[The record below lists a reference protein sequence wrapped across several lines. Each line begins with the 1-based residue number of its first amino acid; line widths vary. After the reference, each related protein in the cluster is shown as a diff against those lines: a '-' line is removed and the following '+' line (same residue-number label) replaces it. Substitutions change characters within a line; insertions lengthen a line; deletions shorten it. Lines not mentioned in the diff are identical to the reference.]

1 MNDHSQLFRLLALLL
16 DYPRA
21 ELREESL
28 GLHALIRTCELPE
41 ALRDGL
47 AALLNELCQGDL
59 LDVQA
64 RYDGLFERGSS
75 VSLLLFEH
83 VHGES
88 RDRGQAMVDLLD
100 RYTGAGLQI
109 DVPELPDYLPLYLEY
124 LSLLPFAAA
133 SEGLA
138 EVAHILG
145 LLALRLEERGSAYAA
160 IFEALL
166 ELGGERPDLGALR
179 RDQAQEQ
186 RDDSLEAIDRAWEET
201 PVSFTDPAGG
211 CPSSSVPPSNGVH
224 RTTIA
229 MGRPAGTAD
238 AVPRGPRRS
247 LSMSTNLLFFGI
259 YPYVALLICLVGSWA
274 RFDLSQYT
282 WKAGSSQ
289 MLSKKGMRVYSN
301 LFHVGVL
308 FILAGHFVGLLTPA
322 SVYHHLISTENKQ
335 LLAMVSGGF
344 FGVLCFIGLSG
355 LILRRLTDA
364 RVRATGNASDLMILL
379 VLYAQLILGLS
390 TIVASTHHM
399 DGSVMVMLAE
409 WAQAIVTLR
418 PLAAAEAIA
427 PVGLVYKLHVGLGL
441 TLFVLFPFTRLVH
454 IVSAPVWYLGR
465 RYQIVRQKRP
475 A

>member
-1 MNDHSQLFRLLALLL
+1 
-16 DYPRA
+16 
-21 ELREESL
+21 
-28 GLHALIRTCELPE
+28 
-41 ALRDGL
+41 
-47 AALLNELCQGDL
+47 
-59 LDVQA
+59 
-64 RYDGLFERGSS
+64 
-75 VSLLLFEH
+75 
-83 VHGES
+83 
-88 RDRGQAMVDLLD
+88 
-100 RYTGAGLQI
+100 
-109 DVPELPDYLPLYLEY
+109 
-124 LSLLPFAAA
+124 
-133 SEGLA
+133 
-138 EVAHILG
+138 
-145 LLALRLEERGSAYAA
+145 
-160 IFEALL
+160 
-166 ELGGERPDLGALR
+166 
-179 RDQAQEQ
+179 
-186 RDDSLEAIDRAWEET
+186 
-201 PVSFTDPAGG
+201 
-211 CPSSSVPPSNGVH
+211 
-224 RTTIA
+224 
-229 MGRPAGTAD
+229 
-238 AVPRGPRRS
+238 
-247 LSMSTNLLFFGI
+247 MSTNLLFFGI

-308 FILAGHFVGLLTPA
+308 FILAGHFVGLLTPP

-399 DGSVMVMLAE
+399 DGSVMVMLAD